1 MNDSALSLGPIVF
14 QDFEIPSIITL
25 GGRQRMAV
33 RYLTNG
39 QRVTDLLGP
48 DDATISFA
56 GILSGPNASKRARE
70 LDALRTQGRPLDLTW
85 NSFAYSVAIQNFRAE
100 FRSQWWI
107 PYKIRCSVLTNLDV
121 AGIDPILSLANDVA
135 ASLDLL
141 YSTVPPT
148 LIPIPDG
155 RALLASYVASGGT
168 AQANG
173 PQAILRRSITTLAVE
188 QQRRE
193 ATAIRTPLGGVL
205 PAPQF
210 LSSFADA
217 IEAARDVQFLA
228 LARDCLGQAAVFLG

>member
-14 QDFEIPSIITL
+14 QDFEIPSAITL
-25 GGRQRMAV
+25 GGRQRMSV
-33 RYLTNG
+33 RYLSTG

-56 GILSGPNASKRARE
+56 GILSGPNASKRARD

-85 NSFAYSVAIQNFRAE
+85 NTFAYSVAIQKFKAE
-100 FRSQWWI
+100 FRTQWWI
-107 PYKIRCSVLTNLDV
+107 PYKIHCSVLTNLDV
-121 AGIDPILSLANDVA
+121 AGIDPILSLANDAV
-135 ASLDLL
+135 ASLALL
-141 YSTVPPT
+141 YNTVPAA
-148 LIPIPDG
+148 LLPIPDG
-155 RALLASYVASGGT
+155 RALLASYVASGSTG
-168 AQANG
+168 QANG
-173 PQAILRRSITTLAVE
+173 PQAFLRGSIVTLTAE

-193 ATAIRTPLGGVL
+193 ATVIRTPLGSAL

-210 LSSFADA
+210 LSSFADT